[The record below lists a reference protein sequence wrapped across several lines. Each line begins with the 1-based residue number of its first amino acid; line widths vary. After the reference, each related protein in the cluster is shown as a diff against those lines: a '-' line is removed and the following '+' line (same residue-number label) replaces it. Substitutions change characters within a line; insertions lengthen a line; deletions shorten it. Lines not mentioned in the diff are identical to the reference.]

1 MGNIFS
7 SIGHAVGGAVDGAV
21 HDVVNGAE
29 GVVHGAENV
38 VDGAVNTVKDF
49 FDGGAQTAA
58 LPSLQN
64 PQPPTPVQP
73 QTWQA
78 PNVASSGHIKV
89 HHGALLQAADVIQK
103 YLPTLQEAL
112 QQVNQHNSAFN
123 SLMSWST
130 GAQFGSNMQ
139 GAVTAFHQA
148 GQNTHDA
155 HAALASTA
163 KSTAQTYSD
172 VEATNAQAVS
182 NINSSGGPSSS
193 GTSSGGSSSGG
204 SSSAAASGSWS

>member
-21 HDVVNGAE
+21 HGVVNGAE
-29 GVVHGAENV
+29 DVVHGTEHV

-49 FDGGAQTAA
+49 LDGGAQTAA

-73 QTWQA
+73 HTWQA

-112 QQVNQHNSAFN
+112 QQVNSHNSAFN

-130 GAQFGSNMQ
+130 GEQFGSNMQ

-172 VEATNAQAVS
+172 VEATNARAVS
-182 NINSSGGPSSS
+182 NID
-193 GTSSGGSSSGG
+193 SGGSPSGGTASGG
-204 SSSAAASGSWS
+204 SSSAAASGNWGE